1 MYNNTPH
8 SSTGKTPFELFFGRL
23 ARDKLP
29 SLKDLNEPQQEEAAD
44 RDRLQK
50 EKGKQ
55 YADNKRH
62 ATTSDLEP
70 GDKVLVKNM
79 VKENKLTSNFDPA
92 MHTVISKTEGDVAV
106 QNDATGKKLRR
117 NVVHLK
123 KVGGNWK
130 ITNPDNQITSD
141 DEIEEAGGELLE

>member
-50 EKGKQ
+50 E
-55 YADNKRH
+55 
-62 ATTSDLEP
+62 
-70 GDKVLVKNM
+70 
-79 VKENKLTSNFDPA
+79 
-92 MHTVISKTEGDVAV
+92 
-106 QNDATGKKLRR
+106 
-117 NVVHLK
+117 
-123 KVGGNWK
+123 
-130 ITNPDNQITSD
+130 
-141 DEIEEAGGELLE
+141 